1 MNQYLQLSAIL
12 GTDVSA
18 QIPSLRSTQNKF
30 QPTRMQTKL
39 PLRAE
44 VAADKPVCPPASV
57 PSPGGSLPVSTKHA
71 SDGTFN

>member
-1 MNQYLQLSAIL
+1 MNQYLQLGAIL

-30 QPTRMQTKL
+30 QPPRMQTKL

-44 VAADKPVCPPASV
+44 VAADKPVRPPAGV
-57 PSPGGSLPVSTKHA
+57 PSPGGSLPITKRA
-71 SDGTFN
+71 PDGTFN

>member
-30 QPTRMQTKL
+30 QPPRMQTKL
-39 PLRAE
+39 PLHAE

-57 PSPGGSLPVSTKHA
+57 PSPGGSLPITKRA
-71 SDGTFN
+71 PD

>member
-1 MNQYLQLSAIL
+1 MNQYLQLGAIL

-30 QPTRMQTKL
+30 QPPRMQTKL
-39 PLRAE
+39 LRAE